1 MPKKKIDSHV
11 NHKIV
16 LQLLNRCSQISILIE
31 FTLIYIFNMHNNTFL
46 FEKYLVIRFFNK
58 HKILYLHIDYIFNLH
73 NFNNKC

>member
-1 MPKKKIDSHV
+1 VPKKKVSHV

-31 FTLIYIFNMHNNTFL
+31 FTYLIYIFNMYYNTFL
-46 FEKYLVIRFFNK
+46 FEKYLVIRFYNK

-73 NFNNKC
+73 NFKNKC